1 MIECE
6 FAIFQHFK
14 NETPIII
21 CPFIDVC
28 FDSALELLITGLDLK
43 ACHARATIIP
53 FIQAQINYSFESII
67 KEKRKQQELFI
78 EKVVDR

>member
-1 MIECE
+1 MVDCE
-6 FAIFQHFK
+6 FATFQQFK
-14 NETPIII
+14 MRLLS
-21 CPFIDVC
+21 
-28 FDSALELLITGLDLK
+28 SALLYMFALILHELLITALDLK

>member
-1 MIECE
+1 MVEGE
-6 FAIFQHFK
+6 FATFQHFE
-14 NETPIII
+14 NETPII
-21 CPFIDVC
+21 CPFIYVC
-28 FDSALELLITGLDLK
+28 FDSALELLITALDLK

-78 EKVVDR
+78 EKVVNR